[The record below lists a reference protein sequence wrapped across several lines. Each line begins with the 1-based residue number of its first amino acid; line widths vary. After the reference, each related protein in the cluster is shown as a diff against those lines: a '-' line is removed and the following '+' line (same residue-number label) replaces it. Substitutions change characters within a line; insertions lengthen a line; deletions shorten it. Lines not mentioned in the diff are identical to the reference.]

1 MRLQQAYSAWGL
13 SPLASAAGELPD
25 HLAVELEFMSFLCGA
40 EAQGWQRRQP
50 FAAARALAD
59 QERLVREHLLPWLP
73 TFAARLRRQA
83 RSTLLRRAAEVSLA
97 LVVHDARLLSEL
109 LCAVNGTRPDGRAQ
123 QPAWPP
129 AVHSESRPG
138 NGRQAVVGSLTGA
151 YRIGKLQLYGCPGSA
166 RTVGDD
172 SPRRIGNGSRRR
184 IGNGSR
190 RRIGDG
196 SPRGIARGSGRRIW
210 MEFPSYEP
218 VAAIIPERCVGPSR
232 CGLCAVVCP
241 VGAVQ
246 TPLTPP
252 QCHPRQPQAVTPPK
266 EKSCTTAG
274 VPPTPQQVQVDP
286 ALCVGCGICVSV
298 CPAQAIALPGCSL
311 TRYRRQLQ
319 RALRPSG
326 DPAELSRSPQT
337 QRGVWF
343 SCQLRASG
351 RAPQDGQGWFRVEV
365 PCLGMVT
372 PGWVLQALAA
382 GAGAV
387 VLGPCAPDCPLA
399 QSPVVEA
406 RVDYCQELLQ
416 QLGEPSLAS
425 RVMTLPYGHPPPPDP
440 VAPVRRQGATLTLSE
455 PAATIEAVSRLAR
468 TMPSGAA
475 ALAHPASPLG
485 VVELATDACTLC
497 QACVASC
504 PTGALTVEAD
514 SRAIGLYWDPAR
526 CTGCSRCEAIC
537 PEQLRV
543 ARVTDLSAVARGK
556 VLLKDDA
563 WVPCQRCGRPFAP
576 SSMIRHLRAAL
587 AACPAGSP
595 KPPQAGVRVVG
606 AVGVSPSPG
615 HDGASPSPWH
625 DGEFHIPWS
634 VCPACRAATH
644 FGRFARAM

>member
-1 MRLQQAYSAWGL
+1 MRLQEAYSAWGL

-59 QERLVREHLLPWLP
+59 QERLVLEHLLLWLP

-109 LCAVNGTRPDGRAQ
+109 LCAVNGTRPDGRGQ
-123 QPAWPP
+123 QPGWRP
-129 AVHSESRPG
+129 AALSLSRPR

-151 YRIGKLQLYGCPGSA
+151 YRIGRLQLHGCPGSA
-166 RTVGDD
+166 KPVGDGSRTRIGGG
-172 SPRRIGNGSRRR
+172 SPSRTGNGSRRAV
-184 IGNGSR
+184 GDVSR
-190 RRIGDG
+190 RGM
-196 SPRGIARGSGRRIW
+196 ARGSGRRIW

-218 VAAIIPERCVGPSR
+218 VAAIMPERCVGASR

-241 VGAVQ
+241 VAAVQ
-246 TPLTPP
+246 TPVTPP
-252 QCHPRQPQAVTPPK
+252 QCYPQQPRAVTAPR

-274 VPPTPQQVQVDP
+274 TPTTPQQVQIDP

-319 RALRPSG
+319 TALRPSG
-326 DPAELSRSPQT
+326 DPGELSRSPQT
-337 QRGVWF
+337 KWGVWF
-343 SCQLRASG
+343 SCRFRASG
-351 RAPQDGQGWFRVEV
+351 RAPQDAQGWSCVEV

-372 PGWVLQALAA
+372 PGWVLQALAS

-387 VLGPCAPDCPLA
+387 ALGPCAPDCPLG

-406 RVDYCQELLQ
+406 RVEYCQELLR

-425 RVMTLPYGHPPPPDP
+425 RVMTLPYGYPAPPDP
-440 VAPVRRQGATLTLSE
+440 VAPVRRQSATLTLTE

-468 TMPSGAA
+468 TTPSGGAV
-475 ALAHPASPLG
+475 LAHPASPLG
-485 VVELATDACTLC
+485 VVQLATDACTLC

-514 SRAIGLYWDPAR
+514 SRAIGLYWDPGR

-556 VLLKDDA
+556 VLLKDDG
-563 WVPCQRCGRPFAP
+563 WVQCQRCGRPFAP
-576 SSMIRHLRAAL
+576 SSMILHLRAAL
-587 AACPAGSP
+587 AAGPAGSQRP
-595 KPPQAGVRVVG
+595 SQAAVRVVG
-606 AVGVSPSPG
+606 AVGASGSPSP
-615 HDGASPSPWH
+615 DGR
-625 DGEFHIPWS
+625 FQVPWS
-634 VCPACRAATH
+634 TCPACRAVSH
-644 FGRFARAM
+644 FGRTVHAM